1 MDSVILQSASKSF
14 RSRPTLFHWL
24 SRNPVH
30 KSQTERNP
38 AAKSWLGKAPSGA
51 THALHEVSFS
61 LAEGKVLVLLGP
73 NGSGKTTTLKLVSTS
88 LLPDSGRVLVHGR
101 DTLRD
106 SNFARQNVGFA
117 IANERSFFPRL
128 SARENLDFFAA
139 LNDVP
144 RKLRK
149 QRVEHLLERVGLSD
163 AADTLA
169 MNFSSGMYQ
178 RLGIARALLKMPSI
192 VLLDE
197 PTRSLDPSASG
208 NFCQMVRDL
217 AREGAAVLIASHN
230 FQETAAVA
238 DSVLVLKQGRMMGH
252 LQMHTRNALRRA
264 ESVATASEIR
274 NFYFHAIGEPDSENT
289 QISEHSSEHGSE
301 NRRDNN
307 HEILAICG

>member
-14 RSRPTLFHWL
+14 RNRPALFHWF
-24 SRNPVH
+24 SRSPAH
-30 KSQTERNP
+30 KSQTGKNP
-38 AAKSWLGKAPSGA
+38 AAKNWLGKESWGT

-88 LLPDSGRVLVHGR
+88 LLPDGGRVLVDGR
-101 DTLRD
+101 DTQRD
-106 SNFARQNVGFA
+106 SSFARQNVGFA
-117 IANERSFFPRL
+117 IANERSFYPRL

-144 RKLRK
+144 GKLRK
-149 QRVEHLLERVGLSD
+149 QRIEQLLERVGLSNV
-163 AADTLA
+163 ADTLA

-197 PTRSLDPSASG
+197 PTRSLDPASASH
-208 NFCQMVRDL
+208 FCKLVREL
-217 AREGAAVLIASHN
+217 AGDGAAILIASHN

-238 DSVLVLKQGRMMGH
+238 DSVLVLNQGKMMGH
-252 LQMHTRNALRRA
+252 WQISAKSALRR
-264 ESVATASEIR
+264 TASVTATEIR
-274 NFYFHAIGEPDSENT
+274 NFYFQAIGESDSEEAQAVN
-289 QISEHSSEHGSE
+289 QE
-301 NRRDNN
+301 N